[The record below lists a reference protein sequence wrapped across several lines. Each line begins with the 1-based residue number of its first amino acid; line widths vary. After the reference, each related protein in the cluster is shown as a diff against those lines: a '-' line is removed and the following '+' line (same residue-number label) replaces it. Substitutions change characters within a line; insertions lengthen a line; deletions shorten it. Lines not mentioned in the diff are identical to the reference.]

1 MEHQFHFKMPINV
14 DTLKIPTNQAFFP
27 ITHFHYF
34 HKDANI
40 NYQLNRLLIPGL
52 EDLFAEIGRNVENYD
67 DWKNLFFAKA
77 AAFEKEGNMD
87 CAMELYRAAE
97 FFKNPADPNKKV
109 VFEKYL
115 HFFYQSKEGKN
126 LERISVPYGNNH
138 LHGFRL
144 TPTIPTKGIILITFG
159 FDSYSEEF
167 YSLGAAMCEYGYEV
181 IMFDG
186 PGQGSTLMF
195 EKVPMTYEWEKPV
208 AAVLDYLGADNVT
221 LIGMSLGG
229 YLAIRAASKDKRIK
243 RVIAYDVMLDFFA
256 CVTSRRGKVVAYLI
270 KGLVSLRLSFVLNA
284 FAKLMMKRDMYSQW
298 GVTQGMYVMG
308 CKTPYE
314 FFLKLKEY
322 NGYAVSGNVTADV
335 LIMAGAED
343 HFVPLEQFFEQ
354 LKLLTA
360 AMSVTGRI
368 FTRKEQA
375 QSHCQIGNL
384 GLAAV
389 NMLGWIEEHSLIPEL
404 EINANENSF

>member
-1 MEHQFHFKMPINV
+1 MAHQQHPELPVNGN
-14 DTLKIPTNQAFFP
+14 TLKAPTNQAFFP
-27 ITHFHYF
+27 ITHFHHF

-52 EDLFAEIGRNVENYD
+52 EDLFAEIGRHVETFD

-87 CAMELYRAAE
+87 YAMGLYRAAE

-115 HFFYQSKEGKN
+115 RFFYQSKEGKN

-270 KGLVSLRLSFVLNA
+270 KGLVSMRLSFVLNA

-314 FFLKLKEY
+314 FFFKLKEY
-322 NGYAVSGNVTADV
+322 NGYAASGNVTVDV

-360 AMSVTGRI
+360 ARSVTGRI

-384 GLAAV
+384 GLAAEH
-389 NMLGWIEEHSLIPEL
+389 MLGWIEEHSLTPEP
-404 EINANENSF
+404 ENNSHENSF